1 MCGEPVEAQ
10 GVGEHAPPAGE
21 RLDLHV
27 LEAGLVKQMV
37 KRMAGGPP
45 VVVWFLMQRADE
57 RHREEKPT
65 AGPGHA
71 GELGQDPL
79 RLDDVLDDFCAQDE
93 VEVADPGRQAVQIG
107 HDVRAGASGV
117 HALGPVL
124 GDVAAMRE
132 QRPIRS
138 IASPRVEDATP
149 RRKGAGCSGDLG
161 VDRPPVD
168 RRLRDERAQLDGWSL
183 ARHRTD
189 PSRRIGLPAM
199 TSPLRIALLG
209 GIPPSLGGGGLEVQ
223 MDRTASALRLRDHGV
238 FHVARES
245 AAREFDLLHAFGAE
259 PDVWHALQHWRRSPA
274 PLVVSAVTVTGSRAE
289 EQLLRIAA
297 RIPLRSLA
305 QRMRA
310 EVLRAA
316 DVVVALT
323 EHEAAL
329 LHALG
334 ARRIEVVPNGVDVV
348 GRSEDT
354 NLPSLP
360 DGFVLLL
367 GTVNRRKRQA
377 EAVAA
382 LGGSAVIAGG
392 FEGTP
397 QERARFEATVAAAG
411 ARWLGEVDAVTAHEL
426 LRRARALVHVSG
438 AETQPLVMLE
448 ALAYGTPVVAT
459 LLPAARELAAR
470 HPGWV
475 RIVASPSELPG
486 AIEVLATPPGPPP
499 AIPSWADI
507 ATRLEEIYRSVSTP
521 LRRPPC

>member
-1 MCGEPVEAQ
+1 
-10 GVGEHAPPAGE
+10 
-21 RLDLHV
+21 
-27 LEAGLVKQMV
+27 
-37 KRMAGGPP
+37 
-45 VVVWFLMQRADE
+45 
-57 RHREEKPT
+57 
-65 AGPGHA
+65 
-71 GELGQDPL
+71 
-79 RLDDVLDDFCAQDE
+79 
-93 VEVADPGRQAVQIG
+93 
-107 HDVRAGASGV
+107 
-117 HALGPVL
+117 
-124 GDVAAMRE
+124 
-132 QRPIRS
+132 
-138 IASPRVEDATP
+138 
-149 RRKGAGCSGDLG
+149 
-161 VDRPPVD
+161 
-168 RRLRDERAQLDGWSL
+168 
-183 ARHRTD
+183 
-189 PSRRIGLPAM
+189 M

-223 MDRTASALRLRDHGV
+223 MDRTASALRLRDHDV

-259 PDVWHALQHWRRSPA
+259 PDVWQALQHWRRSPA

-289 EQLLRIAA
+289 EQLLRIGA

-348 GRSEDT
+348 GRREGT

-411 ARWLGEVDAVTAHEL
+411 AEWLGEVDAVTAHDL
-426 LRRARALVHVSG
+426 LRRARALVHMSG

-459 LLPAARELAAR
+459 RLPAARELAAR

-499 AIPSWADI
+499 AIPSWADV

-521 LRRPPC
+521 LRPPRADAVRRGPCHPDGLRGTGA